1 MTRAVASTLLCS
13 TLAAGVLT
21 ACGSSD
27 AVSVE
32 GGTLHVRLDE
42 YRVRPVHVTMAP
54 GRLRLIATN
63 TGRLPHHLA
72 IITDEGRPRRV
83 VADVPTTRRG
93 ETAAITVPFLVPGR
107 YRLVCRLANHR
118 SLGGYGHLV
127 VR

>member
-1 MTRAVASTLLCS
+1 MTLLS
-13 TLAAGVLT
+13 LTLAAGALA
-21 ACGSSD
+21 ACSSND
-27 AVSVE
+27 EVTVE

-42 YRVRPVHVTMAP
+42 YRVRPVRVTAPP

-72 IITDEGRPRRV
+72 IITDDGRPRRV

-93 ETAAITVPFLVPGR
+93 ETAAVTVPFLVPGR